1 MFTGIIQSTGR
12 VTRSERP
19 GGDLRFTLIA
29 PDFDAT
35 DVALGDSIAVSGCCL
50 TVVERELTP
59 ASMPHLDLNALASA
73 MAPVDARSA
82 EQQAAA
88 RLADQL
94 IEEVEAA
101 DTIVLAV
108 PMYNFSIPSTLKAW
122 IDHIARAG
130 RTFRYTANG
139 PEGLLKGKKVVVV
152 TGRGGVYSGES
163 PAKALDFQEPYLRAV
178 LGFVGLTD
186 VEFIHIEG
194 LKVSPEA
201 ADQGRARA
209 LQAVRTAVAAVA
221 QAA

>member
-1 MFTGIIQSTGR
+1 MSNLLFITSSIFGAG
-12 VTRSERP
+12 SESRQV
-19 GGDLRFTLIA
+19 GVQFIA
-29 PDFDAT
+29 AARQANPD
-35 DVALGDSIAVSGCCL
+35 L

-209 LQAVRTAVAAVA
+209 LLAVRTAVAAVA